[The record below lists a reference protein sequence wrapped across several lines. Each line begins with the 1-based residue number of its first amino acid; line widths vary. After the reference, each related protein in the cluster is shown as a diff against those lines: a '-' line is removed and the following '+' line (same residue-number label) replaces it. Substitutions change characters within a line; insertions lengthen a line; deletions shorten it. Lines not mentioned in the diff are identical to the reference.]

1 MRRPAAGVGALGA
14 VVAALALAGCGL
26 VAGSAPTAVEL
37 VVTRDFGSRVL
48 HSTGGLRAS
57 GGETVIDLLRRY
69 DAVSASS
76 GASVVKGIDG
86 LSGAAEAGA
95 VGQRSEWSYY
105 VNGVQAS
112 TGPAATSVHPGD
124 HVWWDLHDTSH
135 TKDIPAVVGSFP
147 EPFLNGIEGKRLPVR
162 VECASVSSA
171 CNTVTASLRA
181 SGVPA
186 AVAAIGS
193 GSAPETLR
201 VMVGPWARIAEDVEA
216 GSIAQGPGAS
226 GVYARFS
233 ASGQALT
240 LLDQQGRALQTLR
253 GDAGLI
259 AATKAVREAPV
270 WVVTGTDGAGVELA
284 ARAFNRTALA
294 DRFAVALEPG
304 AAIALPV
311 RSPAV

>member
-1 MRRPAAGVGALGA
+1 M
-14 VVAALALAGCGL
+14 
-26 VAGSAPTAVEL
+26 
-37 VVTRDFGSRVL
+37 
-48 HSTGGLRAS
+48 
-57 GGETVIDLLRRY
+57 
-69 DAVSASS
+69 
-76 GASVVKGIDG
+76 
-86 LSGAAEAGA
+86 
-95 VGQRSEWSYY
+95 
-105 VNGVQAS
+105 QAS

-124 HVWWDLHDTSH
+124 HVWWDLHDTSQA
-135 TKDIPAVVGSFP
+135 KDIPAVVGSFP

-259 AATKAVREAPV
+259 AATKARRGKRPCGSSRER
-270 WVVTGTDGAGVELA
+270 T
-284 ARAFNRTALA
+284 ARASSSPRARSTGRRSRIAS
-294 DRFAVALEPG
+294 RWRSSPG